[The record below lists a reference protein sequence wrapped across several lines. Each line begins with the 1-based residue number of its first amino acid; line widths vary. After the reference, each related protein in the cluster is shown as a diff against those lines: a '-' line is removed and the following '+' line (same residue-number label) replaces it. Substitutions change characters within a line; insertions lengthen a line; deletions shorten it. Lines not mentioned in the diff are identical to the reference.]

1 MSNYTVAPA
10 PHVHGGDSVKKNMLN
25 VIIALM
31 PAYLAGIW
39 YFGVGALIVSCVAMA
54 SCVAFEWLISKF
66 LLKKQAISE
75 VNEDGEGEYPSS
87 KYSKI

>member
-31 PAYLAGIW
+31 PAYLAG
-39 YFGVGALIVSCVAMA
+39 
-54 SCVAFEWLISKF
+54 
-66 LLKKQAISE
+66 
-75 VNEDGEGEYPSS
+75 
-87 KYSKI
+87 